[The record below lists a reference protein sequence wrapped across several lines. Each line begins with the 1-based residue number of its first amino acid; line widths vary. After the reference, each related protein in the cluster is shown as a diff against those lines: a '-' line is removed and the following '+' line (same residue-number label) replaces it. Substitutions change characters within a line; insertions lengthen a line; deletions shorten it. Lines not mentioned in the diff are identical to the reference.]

1 MSSTAYFAEIRPDP
15 ALRRVVLASG
25 AALALAGIPLIVTLP
40 MRPEFRAAAVIV
52 WLALAVHELARSRR
66 GWIVCHALRFSADGT
81 VDVLMPGQNW
91 QRASLMSGGILLRRL
106 GWIRL
111 AVMLPTGR
119 KIVLGEFLRG
129 DCRQSVD
136 WRRLQV
142 IWRHVG
148 A

>member
-15 ALRRVVLASG
+15 MLRRIVLASG
-25 AALALAGIPLIVTLP
+25 AVLALAGIPLILILP
-40 MRPEFRAAAVIV
+40 VAPALRALSVSV
-52 WLALAVHELARSRR
+52 WLVMMAIELSRARRA
-66 GWIVCHALRFSADGT
+66 WYACHALRFFADGT
-81 VDVLMPGQNW
+81 VVVLNPERIW
-91 QRASLMSGGILLRRL
+91 QPATLISGSVLLRNL

-111 AVMLPTGR
+111 SVALPSGKR
-119 KIVLGEFLRG
+119 LVLGECLRG
-129 DCRQSVD
+129 DGSESAD